1 MSYTQRK
8 YEFVLEAAQPIAHH
22 AEAIGNQAIVA
33 RRKVRQPTGGWA
45 HIPVVSGD
53 AMRHGMREAA
63 AYAFLD
69 AAGLLDVGAL
79 SEAALRLL
87 FAGGQVT
94 GSAGGAVKLSD
105 YREMCELVPTLA
117 IFGGCAQNRV
127 IPGRLW
133 VDDATLIC
141 EEQRHLLSD
150 RVVAFATS
158 GGGEL
163 ESCRAHVEEVQR
175 VRMDPSLDP
184 GKRKLLTA
192 GAQEQADQRLLSSET
207 AGEVDDAR
215 AKDDAKSMMLPRSF
229 ERVAQGSLFYWS
241 VVANCYS
248 ALDEDTFNVACAAF
262 LADARVGGK
271 RGTGHGLLR
280 PVAAWNVQLARPA
293 DRAETLKP
301 DQLSTT
307 RVGETFRN
315 HVLERAEKIAAFL
328 REVAA

>member
-1 MSYTQRK
+1 
-8 YEFVLEAAQPIAHH
+8 VLEAAQPIAHH

-33 RRKVRQPTGGWA
+33 RRKVRVPGGGWA
-45 HIPVVSGD
+45 HVPVVSAD

-69 AAGLLDVGAL
+69 AAGLLGRGL

-94 GSAGGAVKLSD
+94 GSSGGAVKLSD
-105 YREMCELVPTLA
+105 YREMCELVPPLA

-133 VDDATLIC
+133 VDDAALIC
-141 EEQRHLLSD
+141 DEQQHLLPPHVLEYA
-150 RVVAFATS
+150 RQQHGA
-158 GGGEL
+158 EL
-163 ESCRAHVEEVQR
+163 ESCRAHVEEVMR
-175 VRMDPSLDP
+175 VRMDPTLDP
-184 GKRKLLTA
+184 GKCMLLTE
-192 GAQEQADQRLLSSET
+192 GDREQAQARLLASET
-207 AGEVDDAR
+207 ASERDDAR
-215 AKDDAKSMMLPRSF
+215 AKDDAKSTMLPRSF
-229 ERVAQGSLFYWS
+229 ERVVQGSLFYWA

-248 ALDEDTFNVACAAF
+248 ELDEDTFNVACAAF

-280 PVAAWNVQLARPA
+280 PVAAWNVRLARPA
-293 DRAETLKP
+293 ERVDMLAS

-307 RVGETFRN
+307 RVGELFRQ
-315 HVLERAEKIAAFL
+315 HVRDRADKIASFL
-328 REVAA
+328 QSVAA